1 LEYHEITPGIEIPK
15 IGLGTW
21 GMGGKQIEDRTWD
34 DEAIMAIRMAI
45 DLGISHIDTAE
56 YYGAGHCEELVG
68 EAIEPYDRKSLFIT
82 TKVWRTNL
90 HYDNLIRSLK
100 ASLERLK
107 QEYVDLC
114 LIHWPNYQ
122 IPLRETMKALEYCAQ
137 EGYTKYIGVSN
148 FSSKHIQEAQKHLK
162 EHYIIADQVEYSLL
176 DQKPRTN
183 LLPYLK
189 STNRTLIA
197 YSPLAKGILTKINQE
212 TLLDIAHKYMKTPAQ
227 VALNWVISQRNVIA
241 IPKSM
246 NPIHLL
252 EFMDSINWRLH
263 MEDSISLQQSF
274 I

>member
-1 LEYHEITPGIEIPK
+1 LEFHEIIPGVKIPK

-21 GMGGKQIEDRTWD
+21 GMGGKQIEDKTWD
-34 DEAIMAIRMAI
+34 EETIIAIRMAI

-68 EAIEPYDRKSLFIT
+68 KAIQPYRRESLFIT

-90 HYDNLIRSLK
+90 HYDNLIKSMK
-100 ASLERLK
+100 ASLNRLR
-107 QEYVDLC
+107 QDYVDLF

-122 IPLRETMKALEYCAQ
+122 IPLRETMKALERCVE

-148 FSSKHIQEAQKHLK
+148 FSAKLIQDAQKLLK
-162 EHYIIADQVEYSLL
+162 EQYIIADQVEYSLL

-183 LLPYLK
+183 LLPYLRN
-189 STNRTLIA
+189 TNRILIA
-197 YSPLAKGILTKINQE
+197 NSPLAKGILTKINQK
-212 TLLDIAHKYMKTPAQ
+212 TLMDIAEKYMKTPAQ
-227 VALNWVISQRNVIA
+227 IALNWVASQENVVA
-241 IPKSM
+241 IPKST

-252 EFMDSINWRLH
+252 EFVDSINWRLK
-263 MEDSISLQQSF
+263 MEDNLFLSQSF